1 MIVLKISSCKF
12 RFISFVL
19 DIFSNIPCF
28 KIQLFLYFVFH
39 HQQGVKV
46 QALVRPRADTP
57 PRPPYGAACIV
68 VSLFFF
74 ENYPVFF
81 GKHTTS
87 PCKSMIWDSEISWS
101 IEVLIHKSNHVFQW
115 VNVCFI
121 VDIESKIVRPNLR
134 FLLSLEKSFHSR
146 AIPANETQCHSV
158 PQWLSCASILF

>member
-57 PRPPYGAACIV
+57 RPPRGAAACIV
-68 VSLFFF
+68 VSLFFC

-87 PCKSMIWDSEISWS
+87 PCKSMIWDSEKCEYLDRLKHVYIWS
-101 IEVLIHKSNHVFQW
+101 
-115 VNVCFI
+115 CFP
-121 VDIESKIVRPNLR
+121 VSEFPTLNSKIVRLNLR
-134 FLLSLEKSFHSR
+134 FLLSIEKSLHCR
-146 AIPANETQCHSV
+146 AIPANESQCHSV